1 MSRNIQLIRDL
12 LIGRGV
18 SLSSTSQKPKELH
31 DATLSHTAII
41 YDNSAVFKGY
51 GSLPNLDTLYK
62 EMLIIPL

>member
-18 SLSSTSQKPKELH
+18 SLCITSLSPKEPS

-41 YDNSAVFKGY
+41 FDNSVVFKGFE
-51 GSLPNLDTLYK
+51 SL
-62 EMLIIPL
+62 